1 MLYNKGTL
9 HMQLG
14 QGNEAMEMFRGA
26 IAVDPE
32 HVKAM
37 GNLAGVLVASK
48 RHAEAIVLLERALT
62 TLSSDQVTDT
72 AQGKLPADLAVAL
85 GGAYEAASA
94 SDEEPA
100 SSSTRLQ
107 AAHRAYSQALRA
119 HPSHSGAKAHLAR
132 LVRSAT
138 ISYSFAKFS
147 A

>member
-14 QGNEAMEMFRGA
+14 QGDEAMEMFRGA
-26 IAVDPE
+26 IAVDPA

-37 GNLAGVLVASK
+37 GNLAAVLAASK
-48 RHAEAIVLLERALT
+48 RHAEAVVLLERALT
-62 TLSSDQVTDT
+62 TLTDT

-107 AAHRAYSQALRA
+107 AAHRAYRRALRA